1 MESFSRFDTTRSIA
15 DFSKDEFFVKDVV
28 DMLSS
33 FVLQVTK
40 KITACIFQLGNFY
53 LPIFSF

>member
-28 DMLSS
+28 DMLST

-40 KITACIFQLGNFY
+40 NYGNMY
-53 LPIFSF
+53 LPTR